1 MNQPKP
7 KESLHGEKCPIC
19 GKGLLQLV
27 RTHYEYKHPDEPV
40 ENVPDVWVER
50 CDQCGEQIFPSETS
64 QYIEKFIAE
73 QAEQLTSDE
82 LEQIREALEVD
93 QTQMSQILGLGEK
106 TFHRWENGTQ
116 YPNRS
121 MCYYIRVLAQFP
133 EAFEWLRERG
143 WRRSN
148 RVAQVLATLDLSS
161 QFPDLAGKAVVERG
175 RSTPSRLGINPAR
188 GLTRV
193 AFTIK

>member
-7 KESLHGEKCPIC
+7 RESLHGEKCPIC
-19 GKGLLQLV
+19 GKGILQLV
-27 RTHYEYKHPDEPV
+27 RTNYEYKHPDEPV
-40 ENVPDVWVER
+40 VNVPDVWIEC

-64 QYIEKFIAE
+64 QYIERFIAE
-73 QAEQLTSDE
+73 QAEQLTPDE
-82 LEQIREALEVD
+82 LEEIRLALDVD
-93 QTQMSQILGLGEK
+93 QTEMSQILGLGEK

-116 YPNRS
+116 FPNRS

-148 RVAQVLATLDLSS
+148 RVAPILAALDLAS
-161 QFPDLAGKAVVERG
+161 QFPDLADKLVAERG
-175 RSTPSRLGINPAR
+175 RSPAVELSINPAR

-193 AFTIK
+193 AFIRK